1 MTYTLELLEQHN
13 QFMQAVTS
21 QAYELAAESGKVSI
35 GQIQQIC
42 IENRDLIGADDLRKA
57 INHDIIQKQ
66 YVDRTVEILEDAVID
81 IMHMNDKLATPI
93 LDRLTKTEGA
103 EAFMDSITV

>member
-13 QFMQAVTS
+13 DYMQAVTS
-21 QAYELAAESGKVSI
+21 QAYEQAVDNPSGKVTISE
-35 GQIQQIC
+35 IQKIC

-81 IMHMNDKLATPI
+81 IMHMNDKLLLEKVA
-93 LDRLTKTEGA
+93 
-103 EAFMDSITV
+103 

>member
-21 QAYELAAESGKVSI
+21 QAYELAAENGKVSI
-35 GQIQQIC
+35 GQIQKIC

-81 IMHMNDKLATPI
+81 IMHMNDKLLLEKVA
-93 LDRLTKTEGA
+93 
-103 EAFMDSITV
+103 

>member
-35 GQIQQIC
+35 GQIQKIC
-42 IENRDLIGADDLRKA
+42 IENRDLIGREDLRKD

-81 IMHMNDKLATPI
+81 IMHMNDKI
-93 LDRLTKTEGA
+93 LLEKVA
-103 EAFMDSITV
+103 

>member
-13 QFMQAVTS
+13 EFMQAVTS
-21 QAYELAAESGKVSI
+21 QAYELVMAAENCKVTI
-35 GQIQQIC
+35 GQIQKLC
-42 IENRDLIGADDLRKA
+42 IENRHLINRDDLRKA
-57 INHDIIQKQ
+57 INHDIIHMQ

-81 IMHMNDKLATPI
+81 IMHMNDRLATPI

-103 EAFMDSITV
+103 QAFMESI